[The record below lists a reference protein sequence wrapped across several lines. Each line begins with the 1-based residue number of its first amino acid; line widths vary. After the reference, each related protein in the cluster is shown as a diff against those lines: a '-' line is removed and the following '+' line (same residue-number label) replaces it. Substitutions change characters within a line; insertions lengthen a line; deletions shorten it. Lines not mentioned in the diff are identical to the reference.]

1 VSRTVPLPIP
11 VTPAPVRETKSPA
24 RSLVKLSLVTYGLVV
39 LVTILVVAAWLH
51 YRPPEQIPS
60 MVYIPAGTFLF
71 GENNTPVTLKAFYI
85 DETEVTNREF
95 AQFCATAGQQVGCVM
110 PPGATPNLPVVNI
123 TYALAKAFAK
133 AQGKR
138 LPKPEEWE
146 RAARGISGDLFP
158 WGSDPDP
165 TKANVANNTARPRV
179 VMPARGGLPPYRGEY
194 HMVGNVSEMVEGEI
208 KPSQAA
214 VDHFNNV
221 VKFPVTA
228 DEPWITTRGGS
239 YLSVL
244 SKEIVWDYTSIPE
257 RFSGPD
263 IGFRCVK
270 DP

>member
-1 VSRTVPLPIP
+1 
-11 VTPAPVRETKSPA
+11 
-24 RSLVKLSLVTYGLVV
+24 
-39 LVTILVVAAWLH
+39 VAVWIH

-60 MVYIPAGTFLF
+60 MLYIPAGTFLF

-85 DETEVTNREF
+85 DETEVTNVQF

-110 PPGATPNLPVVNI
+110 PPDTPASNLPVVKI
-123 TYALAKAFAK
+123 TYAMAKAFAK
-133 AQGKR
+133 SQGKR

-146 RAARGISGDLFP
+146 RAARGPNGDLFP
-158 WGSDPDP
+158 WGNDLDHN
-165 TKANVANNTARPRV
+165 KANLADHAGIIHVLAAARS
-179 VMPARGGLPPYRGEY
+179 GPPYRGLY
-194 HMVGNVSEMVEGEI
+194 HMVGNVTEMVEGEI

-214 VDHFNNV
+214 VDHFNNDLHI
-221 VKFPVTA
+221 PVTA

-244 SKEIVWDYTSIPE
+244 SKQLVWDHTSIPE